1 MRADE
6 ALMCPIGAP
15 ASLAAT
21 RPAVRTG
28 DEGRRLPES
37 RRLVQWTETRVGVL
51 SKNPIDGVTECL
63 FFMEGWI
70 SDLTAAGSQ

>member
-1 MRADE
+1 M
-6 ALMCPIGAP
+6 P
-15 ASLAAT
+15 
-21 RPAVRTG
+21 G
-28 DEGRRLPES
+28 DDR
-37 RRLVQWTETRVGVL
+37 VL